1 MRVAIC
7 RTEKVAALLAAAVVM
22 GIAPSINAAAGAA
35 GANAF
40 ANIGIKNF
48 GRMDDHFYRGAQPGE
63 ADFKALKGLGIKTII
78 DLRND
83 PKSYE
88 KRDAEA
94 AGMRYVNIP
103 MSDSETPNDREI
115 QQFLK
120 IANDPACWPFYVHCA
135 GGRHRTGVM
144 GAVYRMNHDGW
155 NAAQAYK
162 EMKQYDFYTHGGH
175 GPLKHYVL
183 DYSQGKN

>member
-1 MRVAIC
+1 MDC
-7 RTEKVAALLAAAVVM
+7 RTHRINLASAAALCAALLAGVTPPV
-22 GIAPSINAAAGAA
+22 IASTNAAAGFP
-35 GANAF
+35 NVK
-40 ANIGIKNF
+40 IKNF

-63 ADFKALKGLGIKTII
+63 ADFQALRGLGIKTII

-83 PKSYE
+83 PAPYE
-88 KRDAEA
+88 KRDTEA

-103 MSDSETPNDREI
+103 MSDSKTPDDKEI

-120 IANDPACWPFYVHCA
+120 IANDPAAWPFYVHCA

-144 GAVYRMNHDGW
+144 GAVYRMNHDKW
-155 NAAQAYK
+155 DVAQAYK

-175 GPLKHYVL
+175 GALKHYVF
-183 DYSQGKN
+183 DYSPQKD